1 MMKALISRFNN
12 FTALGRLLFCAGIAA
27 VVFAIAM
34 AKGLEILTSTMVAW
48 DTFCLLMIAVSW
60 AIFLTIQ
67 QSELCLKAQEEDES
81 RSMSFVLILASV
93 CISFV
98 SIIVLMKNTDES
110 LVTKGIHQTVSLLGI
125 ALSWGLLHTIFTLR
139 YAHLYYTGIGVG
151 VDKGDGGLDFP
162 DDDKP
167 DYLDF
172 AYFSFVVGMTFQVSD
187 VEISSKRIR
196 RVVLLHGL
204 ISFVFNT
211 AIVALT
217 ISIISNLG
225 K

>member
-1 MMKALISRFNN
+1 MKALIARFNN
-12 FTALGRLLFCAGIAA
+12 LSALVRLLFCAGIAVA
-27 VVFAIAM
+27 VFAIVKM
-34 AKGLEILTSTMVAW
+34 KGLEILTGTMLAW
-48 DTFCLLMIAVSW
+48 DIFCLLMISVSW
-60 AIFLTIQ
+60 ATFLTIPQ
-67 QSELCLKAQEEDES
+67 PELCLKAQEEDES

-93 CISFV
+93 CISFIG
-98 SIIVLMKNTDES
+98 IILLMKNTDES
-110 LVTKGIHQTVSLLGI
+110 LVAKNIHQTVSLLGV

-139 YAHLYYTGIGVG
+139 YAHLYYSDIETG
-151 VDKGDGGLDFP
+151 KGTRVGGLDFP
-162 DDDKP
+162 GDDKP

-172 AYFSFVVGMTFQVSD
+172 AYFSFVIGMTFQVSD
-187 VEISSKRIR
+187 VEISSKLIR